1 MPDDNQPIIDIQL
14 TQEQVDY
21 IRTTLTEDNDL
32 ETDER
37 QLLNGLLEMAENPS
51 RGDVVGPAWRYMK
64 PQVPPPAE

>member
-1 MPDDNQPIIDIQL
+1 MPMKCQPIDIQL

-37 QLLNGLLEMAENPS
+37 QLLNGLLEMAQNHPS
-51 RGDVVGPAWRYMK
+51 GDVVGPAWRFMK
-64 PQVPPPAE
+64 PQSPPQAE

>member
-1 MPDDNQPIIDIQL
+1 MAEDNQPIIDIQL

-37 QLLNGLLEMAENPS
+37 QLLNGLLEMAQNHP
-51 RGDVVGPAWRYMK
+51 DPDLNPAWRFTK
-64 PQVPPPAE
+64 NP

>member
-1 MPDDNQPIIDIQL
+1 MPINIEL
-14 TQEQVDY
+14 TPEQVEE
-21 IRTTLTEDNDL
+21 IRTTLREDNDL

>member
-37 QLLNGLLEMAENPS
+37 QLLNGLLEMAQNHPES
-51 RGDVVGPAWRYMK
+51 LQTMTTTPASRYMK
-64 PQVPPPAE
+64 PQ